1 VIAMRR
7 WFLSVMAAAGAALVV
22 SSQPLTTDV
31 YGAARVL
38 EPRQQQR
45 EFFLTLGSGGKNP
58 RLAVPDFLVQ
68 GTDGDLAG
76 AAKVLADVLWNDLD
90 FEREFLM
97 VPRKVSASFPPA
109 PADALPIERWA
120 EITDAVL
127 VGSVSR
133 NGDTLIVKVEIVS
146 VRPTASGQRGF
157 GAEYGN
163 CRVQNP
169 RFCAH
174 SIADH
179 IHKEAM
185 NLDGVARTRL
195 AFSSDR
201 DGSRM
206 AGRLTPD
213 ASTGKEIYLSDYDGA
228 NPFRMTV
235 NRSLNISPSWSPAGG
250 FLAYTSYQSGEPD
263 IYVANLG
270 QVGRAPARPAQGNDR
285 IHNQMASWSPDG
297 SRLAFVSNRSGRTDV
312 WIVNRDG
319 GGLQNL
325 TNSPNQS
332 VSNWAPTWSP
342 SGTQIAFASDR
353 AGQKYL
359 YVMNVNGTGLR
370 LLVNREIDRPT
381 WSREDFIA
389 FTMATGAGYDIALYD
404 FGTQAIRVLTDGLGQ
419 NESPAVAPNGRHVAF
434 VTTRWGRQEIATVN
448 AAGGHIRRVTQ
459 TGNNTYPSWQPMSPL
474 K

>member
-1 VIAMRR
+1 MRR
-7 WFLSVMAAAGAALVV
+7 LFLSVTAIAGAALVV

-38 EPRQQQR
+38 QPQQQQR
-45 EFFLTLGSGGKNP
+45 EFFLTLDGAGKNP
-58 RLAVPDFLVQ
+58 RLAVPDFLVA
-68 GTDGDLAG
+68 GADADLAG

-97 VPRKVSASFPPA
+97 VPRKVSAGFPPA

-146 VRPTASGQRGF
+146 VRPTAPGQRGF

-163 CRVQNP
+163 CRMQNP

-174 SIADH
+174 SISDH
-179 IHKEAM
+179 IHQQVM
-185 NLDGVARTRL
+185 NLDGVARTKL

-206 AGRLTPD
+206 AGRLTPG
-213 ASTGKEIYLSDYDGA
+213 ASTGKEVYLSDYDGA

-235 NRSLNISPSWSPAGG
+235 NRSLNIGPSWSPAGG
-250 FLAYTSYQSGEPD
+250 FLAYTSYQSGSPD
-263 IYVANLG
+263 IYVVNLG
-270 QVGRAPARPAQGNDR
+270 QVGRAPLRPGQGTDR
-285 IHNQMASWSPDG
+285 VHNQMAAWSPDG
-297 SRLAFVSNRSGRTDV
+297 TRLAFMSNRSGPNDI

-319 GGLQNL
+319 TGLQNL
-325 TNSPNQS
+325 TSS
-332 VSNWAPTWSP
+332 KSSSISNWAPTWSP
-342 SGTQIAFASDR
+342 SGTQIAFGSDR
-353 AGQKYL
+353 QGGKHL
-359 YVMNVNGTGLR
+359 YVMNVNGTVPQR
-370 LLVNREIDRPT
+370 LAVGQDMDRPT
-381 WSREDFIA
+381 WSREGFIA
-389 FTMATGAGYDIALYD
+389 FTLATGAGYDIALYD
-404 FGTQAIRVLTDGLGQ
+404 FGTQTVRILTDGLGQ

>member
-1 VIAMRR
+1 MRR
-7 WFLSVMAAAGAALVV
+7 LSLSVMAIAGAALVV

-38 EPRQQQR
+38 QPPQQQQQ
-45 EFFLTLGSGGKNP
+45 EFFLTLEGGGKNP

-68 GTDGDLAG
+68 GADADLAG

-97 VPRKVSASFPPA
+97 VPRKVSAGFPPA
-109 PADALPIERWA
+109 PADALPVERWA

-146 VRPTASGQRGF
+146 VQPAAAGRRGF

-163 CRVQNP
+163 CRMQNP

-179 IHKEAM
+179 VHKQVM
-185 NLDGVARTRL
+185 NLDGVARTKL

-206 AGRLTPD
+206 AGRLTSGL
-213 ASTGKEIYLSDYDGA
+213 STGKEIYLSDYDGA

-235 NRSLNISPSWSPAGG
+235 NRSLNISPSWSAAGG
-250 FLAYTSYQSGEPD
+250 LLAYTSYQSGVPD
-263 IYVANLG
+263 IYVVNLG
-270 QVGRAPARPAQGNDR
+270 QVGRAPTRPAQGNKD
-285 IHNQMASWSPDG
+285 IHNQMAAWSPDG
-297 SRLAFVSNRSGRTDV
+297 NRLAFMSNRSGRTDV

-319 GGLQNL
+319 TGLQNL
-325 TNSPNQS
+325 TNSPNKG

-353 AGQKYL
+353 GGQKQL
-359 YVMNVNGTGLR
+359 YVMNVNGTGLDR
-370 LLVNREIDRPT
+370 LVDREIDRPT

-404 FGTQAIRVLTDGLGQ
+404 IRTRAIRILTDGLGQ
-419 NESPAVAPNGRHVAF
+419 NESPAIAPNGRHVAF

>member
-1 VIAMRR
+1 MRR
-7 WFLSVMAAAGAALVV
+7 LFLSVMAIAGASLVV
-22 SSQPLTTDV
+22 GSRPLTTDV
-31 YGAARVL
+31 YGAAEL
-38 EPRQQQR
+38 LPQQTQQQQ
-45 EFFLTLGSGGKNP
+45 EVVLSLDGSGRKNP
-58 RLAVPDFLVQ
+58 RLGVPDFLVQ
-68 GTDGDLAG
+68 GAEGDLAG
-76 AAKVLADVLWNDLD
+76 AAKILADVLWNDLD

-97 VPRKVSASFPPA
+97 VPRKVTAGFSPA
-109 PADALPIERWA
+109 PAEALPAARWA
-120 EITDAVL
+120 EIADLVL

-133 NGDTLIVKVEIVS
+133 SGDTLAVKIEIVS
-146 VRPTASGQRGF
+146 VRPESTGKRTF

-163 CRVQNP
+163 CRMQNP

-179 IHKEAM
+179 VHKQVM
-185 NLDGVARTRL
+185 GLDGVARTKL

-213 ASTGKEIYLSDYDGA
+213 KSTGKEIYLSDYDGA

-235 NRSLNISPSWSPAGG
+235 NRSLNISPSWSPTGG

-263 IYVANLG
+263 IYLANLG
-270 QVGRAPARPAQGNDR
+270 QVGRAPARPAQGTDR

-297 SRLAFVSNRSGRTDV
+297 NRLAFVSNRSGRTDV

-319 GGLQNL
+319 TGLQNL
-325 TNSPNQS
+325 TNSPNQG

-353 AGQKYL
+353 AGQKQL
-359 YVMNVNGTGLR
+359 YVMNVNGGGLDK
-370 LLVNREIDRPT
+370 LVDKEIDRPT
-381 WSREDFIA
+381 WSRENFIA

-404 FGTQAIRVLTDGLGQ
+404 FNTRAVRILTDGLGQ